1 MGVARGRAVLLKDQI
16 VHILEMLVNVCV
28 CVCISRV
35 RQRCSWL
42 VGKERSCV

>member
-1 MGVARGRAVLLKDQI
+1 MGVARGRAVLLKV